1 MRDGRANGPW
11 WRTCRSGSAPGCL
24 ALLLVACGGSSS
36 APGAAPTAPGG
47 SPDESPGGFQRVICP
62 QCVQAGGETSDF
74 GDGSAYVPL
83 GAGIAPVP
91 TPCEAST
98 TASSIELDAARA
110 LGFGAQLDRLDA
122 TFDLALDWSL
132 GADDLDRPARGYTPN
147 TRVRGT
153 TRVLSAAHR
162 QPSLEGCVDSLLVRV
177 ATTLETGD
185 GALSISGTLHS
196 KLARD
201 ARRPIIE
208 GSLDLSQ
215 ARGTLEVDPPPSSG
229 TVLGNVNAF
238 LYVWPDGMRLALDV
252 VVADARVSDT
262 PNYFYQPL
270 SARAP
275 VDGCHPKDRPLAF
288 DEATPIIGRGQSL
301 ADRFP
306 ELIELITT
314 PQPLAA
320 RWMGGA
326 QTSLNIEV
334 GEPLALCEGEVQI
347 EGRVPYGVRSAD
359 GRVDIDSE
367 AQMLIGF
374 VDGALGAGQFSIY
387 HYGVMQPA
395 ASFAERTGIS
405 GVDFGAYGGGL
416 WYTDLRFDPAAANPL
431 SGELSVDGVDIDGSV
446 TGVPAAIVDKID
458 SLGW

>member
-11 WRTCRSGSAPGCL
+11 WRTCRSGSAPGSL
-24 ALLLVACGGSSS
+24 ALLLLACGGSSS
-36 APGAAPTAPGG
+36 APGAAPAAPGG
-47 SPDESPGGFQRVICP
+47 SSDESPGRFQRVICP

-83 GAGIAPVP
+83 GAGITPVP

-98 TASSIELDAARA
+98 TASSIELQAARA

-153 TRVLSAAHR
+153 TRVLSAAHL
-162 QPSLEGCVDSLLVRV
+162 QPSLEGCIDSLLVQV
-177 ATTLETGD
+177 ATTIETGD

-196 KLARD
+196 KLERD
-201 ARRPIIE
+201 ARRPFIE
-208 GSLDLSQ
+208 GALDLSQ

-229 TVLGNVNAF
+229 TVLGNVNVF
-238 LYVWPDGMRLALDV
+238 LYAWPDGMRLALDV
-252 VVADARVSDT
+252 VVADARVTDT

-275 VDGCHPKDRPLAF
+275 VDGCHPKDRPLGF
-288 DEATPIIGRGQSL
+288 DESTPIIADGRSL

-306 ELIELITT
+306 ELIDLITT

-320 RWMGGA
+320 SWMGGA
-326 QTSLNIEV
+326 QTSLSIDV
-334 GEPLALCEGEVQI
+334 GEPLALCDAEVQI
-347 EGRVPYGVRSAD
+347 EGRVPYGLRSAD

-374 VDGALGAGQFSIY
+374 VDGALGAGRFSIY
-387 HYGVMQPA
+387 HYNVMQPA

-416 WYTDLRFDPAAANPL
+416 WYTELRFDPAATNPL
-431 SGELSVDGVDIDGSV
+431 SGEVSVDGVDIDGSV
-446 TGVPAAIVDKID
+446 TGIPAAIIDKID